1 MSILFAGTPEN
12 AAVTLRE
19 LAHAG
24 IPISLVLTRPDAPVG
39 RKKVLTPSPV
49 ALVAEELGIPVLK
62 SARVAEEELRK
73 IGERQI
79 QLALVVAFGVL
90 LKEQALKA
98 LPLGWFNL
106 HYSLLPQ
113 FRGAAPVQ
121 RALMEGVTETGVTLF
136 KIDQGLDT
144 GDVLASVP
152 TRIEPVENAGAL
164 LERLTGLGVSLLL
177 EQLPRISSGL
187 LSLKPQE
194 EIGASLAPKISRTE
208 AEMSFNNAAKKLEN
222 LTRGCNPEPGAWTQ
236 SNQGYD
242 LKIHVAWASN
252 ISHVAV
258 GHVSTD
264 EGRVFV
270 GCAGSALEL
279 IEVQPAGKSRMSA
292 ADWVRGTSAPV
303 VLGSVE

>member
-12 AAVTLRE
+12 AAITLRE
-19 LAHAG
+19 LVHSGA
-24 IPISLVLTRPDAPVG
+24 PIGLVLTRPDAPIG

-49 ALVAEELGIPVLK
+49 ALAAEELGIPILK
-62 SARVAEEELRK
+62 SARVAEEELRE

-79 QLALVVAFGVL
+79 QFAVVVAFGVL
-90 LKEQALKA
+90 LKERALNA

-121 RALMEGVTETGVTLF
+121 RALIEGVIETGVTLF

-144 GDVLASVP
+144 GEVLASVP

-164 LERLTGLGVSLLL
+164 LDRLTGLGVSLLL

-187 LSLKPQE
+187 LSLTPQNA
-194 EIGASLAPKISRTE
+194 IGASLAPKISRAE
-208 AEMSFNNAAKKLEN
+208 AEINFNRTAKQIEN
-222 LTRGCNPEPGAWTQ
+222 LTRGCNPEPGAWTK

-242 LKIHVAWASN
+242 LKIHIAWACHMSF
-252 ISHVAV
+252 VDV
-258 GHVSTD
+258 GHVSTED
-264 EGRVFV
+264 GRVFV
-270 GCAGSALEL
+270 GCEDQTLEL
-279 IEVQPAGKSRMSA
+279 VEVQPAGKSRMSA

-303 VLGSVE
+303 VLGSFE